1 VNSSMA
7 GKVALITGSG
17 SGIGKATA
25 LKLAQLG
32 VRLAVLERDKESM
45 KETLEEMSHLGADTL
60 ELLADISDDE
70 AMKEIMSGIKKR
82 WNRLDFV
89 VANAGVN
96 GVWAPLDQIKLDEW
110 DQTHAINVKGTF
122 MTIRNALPLL
132 KANGGSIVIVAS
144 VNGTRIFSNTG
155 ATAYSCSKAAQVAMA
170 KMLAVEFGPAKIRV
184 NVICPGAI
192 RTKISESTRVRDLD
206 KVKIPVEF
214 PKGSSPLTGNE
225 PGESENVAELIAFL
239 ISDAAKHVT
248 GTEIYI
254 DGGQSLLQ
262 G

>member
-1 VNSSMA
+1 MRNSLV
-7 GKVALITGSG
+7 GKVALITGCG
-17 SGIGKATA
+17 SGIGKSSAI
-25 LKLAQLG
+25 KLATLG
-32 VRLAVLERDKESM
+32 VRLALLERDPKELDRTVHEVRE
-45 KETLEEMSHLGADTL
+45 KGADTL
-60 ELLADISDDE
+60 ELLADISDE
-70 AMKEIMSGIKKR
+70 KGMKGLSSSIKDR

-110 DQTHAINVKGTF
+110 DQTQAINVKGTF

-132 KANGGSIVIVAS
+132 KANGGSVVIVAS

-170 KMLAVEFGPAKIRV
+170 KMLAVELGPSKIRV

-192 RTKISESTRVRDLD
+192 KTKIAESTRMRNVNE
-206 KVKIPVEF
+206 VKIPVEF

-225 PGESENVAELIAFL
+225 PGESEDVAELIAFL
-239 ISDAAKHVT
+239 ISDAAKHIT
-248 GTEIYI
+248 GSEIYI